1 MYVFFLGL
9 KIFCSFCVWR
19 VPRIIWNGSG
29 WLMSFVY
36 SLRNI
41 FSSSDMH
48 SLKYSW
54 FSGYWL
60 LKVNGLWGGWLGYCW
75 LWRLRRNKC
84 FQWWNCQIAVPAK
97 LFLFTK
103 KHTVCRTRLGVKK
116 SSPSMCTMIPLSQC
130 KWLWLCFFFSANL
143 SGMCIYL
150 MAGAGLVLFCFGGNC
165 VFTSNHL
172 KQWLNL
178 VLGSV
183 IEWIFSSD
191 NWKGAGRW

>member
-1 MYVFFLGL
+1 MRYYGCLPRRGEFFEVADEIRMHVFFLGL

-41 FSSSDMH
+41 FSSPDMH

-60 LKVNGLWGGWLGYCW
+60 LKVNGLWGGGDLVIADCGVCAEISAFNDEIAKSLFQRNYFY
-75 LWRLRRNKC
+75 LRKSIRYAERG
-84 FQWWNCQIAVPAK
+84 WA
-97 LFLFTK
+97 
-103 KHTVCRTRLGVKK
+103 VKK

-150 MAGAGLVLFCFGGNC
+150 MAGVGLVQFCFGGNC
-165 VFTSNHL
+165 VFTANHL
-172 KQWLNL
+172 
-178 VLGSV
+178 
-183 IEWIFSSD
+183 
-191 NWKGAGRW
+191 R